1 MAAAIASTRMESS
14 KIDSAG
20 VESGEKMLVGLIA
33 NGPPWRACR
42 VLPFARPVP
51 GGIRRRYGS
60 EAHDGAADARRP
72 DGSTIRDSAA
82 RARDSAAL
90 AGTWTSAARPADS
103 AVMKRIGSSA
113 LRASG

>member
-1 MAAAIASTRMESS
+1 MVHLGAHA
-14 KIDSAG
+14 
-20 VESGEKMLVGLIA
+20 VFCPLH
-33 NGPPWRACR
+33 GPC
-42 VLPFARPVP
+42 P
-51 GGIRRRYGS
+51 GDIRRRYGS

-103 AVMKRIGSSA
+103 APERPDLWHDGCTARDVNGGSDARRPIEEWSA
-113 LRASG
+113 REGPADDHDR